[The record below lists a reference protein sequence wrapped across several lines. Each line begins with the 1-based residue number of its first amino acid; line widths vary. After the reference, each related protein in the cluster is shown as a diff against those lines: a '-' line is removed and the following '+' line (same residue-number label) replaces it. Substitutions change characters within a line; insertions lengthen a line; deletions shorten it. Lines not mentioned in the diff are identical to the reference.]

1 MTNERPSG
9 SRVLISDEK
18 LSDLFFIDFTAN
30 IDNLRFSIV
39 HTPIQMTRLGDT
51 QNVLESTIKDEPS
64 ELLHIALKYT
74 RDLKHKIKR
83 KKNWKEECGY

>member
-9 SRVLISDEK
+9 LRVLINDEK
-18 LSDLFFIDFTAN
+18 LSDLFFITAN
-30 IDNLRFSIV
+30 IDNLRFSIP
-39 HTPIQMTRLGDT
+39 HIPIQMTRLGDT

-74 RDLKHKIKR
+74 RDLNHKIKR
-83 KKNWKEECGY
+83 KRNWKEECGY